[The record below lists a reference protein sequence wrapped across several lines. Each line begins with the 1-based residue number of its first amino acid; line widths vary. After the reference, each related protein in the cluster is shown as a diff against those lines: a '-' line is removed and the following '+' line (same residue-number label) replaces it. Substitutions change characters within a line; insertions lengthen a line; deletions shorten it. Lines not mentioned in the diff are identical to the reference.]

1 MSFSNLTGCVRTE
14 VIQIVHDSNDYISK
28 LLARSRLSLLL
39 YQDLDDLWISQGWEE
54 GLTYYH
60 IRTILRNYLK
70 ARKFF
75 RKLILVIFKSVANL
89 VLWSLA
95 FSVSREIHGSI
106 RNNSQFRM
114 LFLGHFSICCVKK
127 MFTLDSHIRAN
138 MKNETMYFKKSTTS
152 SISSLFQS
160 HLKHLDTFPSYT
172 LF

>member
-28 LLARSRLSLLL
+28 LLVRSRLSSLL

-54 GLTYYH
+54 GLTYHH

-75 RKLILVIFKSVANL
+75 RKLILVIFKSVANSRGIFLVPQTL

-106 RNNSQFRM
+106 HNNS
-114 LFLGHFSICCVKK
+114 
-127 MFTLDSHIRAN
+127 
-138 MKNETMYFKKSTTS
+138 
-152 SISSLFQS
+152 
-160 HLKHLDTFPSYT
+160 
-172 LF
+172 

>member
-106 RNNSQFRM
+106 RNNS
-114 LFLGHFSICCVKK
+114 
-127 MFTLDSHIRAN
+127 
-138 MKNETMYFKKSTTS
+138 
-152 SISSLFQS
+152 
-160 HLKHLDTFPSYT
+160 
-172 LF
+172 